1 MSLSL
6 TDETLTN
13 DHPGMTRPTRLAA
26 VPLHASENNDDLYE
40 YARTHVGSIGLVE
53 ITGIP
58 GTILRSDHSAPCSGM
73 VELTL
78 QTSGRCYVRQNGR
91 EASLVPG
98 DFAVVDT
105 RLPYQLTFDTRFTC
119 LVVAVPPP
127 LLPVKPCAL
136 KSMTALRVPG
146 HDGIGQLAAQF
157 LKNIAQQAAE
167 QDLRN
172 NHELASAVVSIV
184 IAALTH
190 QLDECTGETPD
201 GHRASLLPRVKAYAE
216 ARLDDPHLSPADIAR
231 AHHISLRYLQK
242 LFEAEGSTVS
252 DWIRRHRL
260 EHCRVDL
267 VDPKNDATSIAIIA
281 ARWGFLDSSYFSRI
295 FKSTY
300 GSTPREFRMAR

>member
-6 TDETLTN
+6 TDETFTD
-13 DHPGMTRPTRLAA
+13 DHPGMARLTRLAA
-26 VPLHASENNDDLYE
+26 VSVHASENKGDLYE
-40 YARTHVGSIGLVE
+40 YVSTHVGSIGLGE
-53 ITGIP
+53 IAGIP
-58 GTILRSDHSAPCSGM
+58 GTILRRDDSGPCSGM

-78 QTSGRCYVRQNGR
+78 QTSGRCYVRQDGR

-119 LVVAVPPP
+119 LVVAVTPQ
-127 LLPVKPCAL
+127 LLPLKPCAL

-146 HDGIGQLAAQF
+146 HDGIGRLAAQF
-157 LKNIAQQAAE
+157 LKNIAQQATE

-184 IAALTH
+184 TAALTN
-190 QLDECTGETPD
+190 QLDECSGETPAA
-201 GHRASLLPRVKAYAE
+201 HRASLLPRVKAYAE
-216 ARLDDPHLSPADIAR
+216 ARLDDPHLNPADIAR
-231 AHHISLRYLQK
+231 AQHISLRYLQK
-242 LFEAEGSTVS
+242 LFEAEGTTVS
-252 DWIRRHRL
+252 DWVRRHRL

-267 VDPKNDATSIAIIA
+267 VDPKNDAMSIAVIA